1 MSKLISFSLHA
12 RRQIREREIPEELI
26 NKVLPHPAQ
35 IIDSYGNRKIAQDM
49 VRHKGEKFLL
59 RIVFEEIDKEL
70 KVVTVYL
77 TTRVEKYWRK

>member
-26 NKVLPHPAQ
+26 NKVLLHPAQ
-35 IIDSYGNRKIAQDM
+35 IVDSYGNRKIAQEM

-59 RIVFEEIDKEL
+59 RIVFEEIDREL
-70 KVVTVYL
+70 KVITVYL
-77 TTRVEKYWRK
+77 TTRVGKYWRK

>member
-12 RRQIREREIPEELI
+12 RRQIREREITEELI

>member
-1 MSKLISFSLHA
+1 MSKRISFSLHA